1 MAIKNSVSNDFL
13 SMFVDSI
20 NVFHCHL
27 SSVFKVIPY
36 RYLHIRAIDVLL
48 SRFYGP
54 KGVGRIT
61 TVCLCVCLSVCLV
74 SQVIPGNCH
83 TC

>member
-36 RYLHIRAIDVLL
+36 RYLHIRDIAVLL
-48 SRFYGP
+48 SRFLWP
-54 KGVGRIT
+54 
-61 TVCLCVCLSVCLV
+61 
-74 SQVIPGNCH
+74 
-83 TC
+83 